1 MLVTI
6 YFHERSS
13 RMGSTNEKIIICGL
27 NGAGKSTFG
36 RALAKAT
43 GFKFADIEEYYF
55 SPDDITY
62 SSPKSKDEVSK
73 LLYEDIRSSEGFIL
87 SAIKGDYGDAVGRS
101 ITLAVYLNVPKGI
114 RLTRVLERSERR
126 FGKSISE
133 NDDLR
138 RKENEFFRTVEIRN
152 EALVTDWLIRY
163 DIPII
168 VLDGTM
174 ETREMVTDFLSI
186 YEGLKK
192 KESTVYTSLKNVIS
206 RVRLME
212 NYFNTLHQELKN
224 DPRLLLK
231 ELWASDMLRILSDY
245 YEDGRWLN
253 DYTLDEASLLP
264 PGMRRGVLSQDAL
277 YDFLSDVS

>member
-1 MLVTI
+1 
-6 YFHERSS
+6 
-13 RMGSTNEKIIICGL
+13 MGSTNEKIIICGL